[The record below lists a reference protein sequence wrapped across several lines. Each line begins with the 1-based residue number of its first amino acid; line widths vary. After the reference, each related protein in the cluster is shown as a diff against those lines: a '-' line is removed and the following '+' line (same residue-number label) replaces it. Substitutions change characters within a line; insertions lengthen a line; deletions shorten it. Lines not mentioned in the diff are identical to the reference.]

1 MDPPIILIHIPKN
14 VQQKTANMSDMS
26 QELERELEKAA
37 EESARGIV
45 KRCLDAASTDS
56 DKVGW
61 CGLFFERA
69 YAEKTGLV
77 NQQFANLRLWPSRN
91 SGFIHWKWWF
101 SIVMLVYQRVVKKIM
116 GMIRFCE
123 HRGRN
128 DVNVIVFC
136 SYIHVHIVYGILCMF

>member
-77 NQQFANLRLWPSRN
+77 NQQFANLKPWPSRN

-116 GMIRFCE
+116 GMTRFCE

-128 DVNVIVFC
+128 DVNVILFC

>member
-1 MDPPIILIHIPKN
+1 
-14 VQQKTANMSDMS
+14 
-26 QELERELEKAA
+26 LEKAA

-77 NQQFANLRLWPSRN
+77 NKQFANLKPWPSRN

-101 SIVMLVYQRVVKKIM
+101 SIVMLVYQRVTWNMKHVL
-116 GMIRFCE
+116 
-123 HRGRN
+123 
-128 DVNVIVFC
+128 FC
-136 SYIHVHIVYGILCMF
+136 SNGNGNGMGFLVIFMGVYGGT